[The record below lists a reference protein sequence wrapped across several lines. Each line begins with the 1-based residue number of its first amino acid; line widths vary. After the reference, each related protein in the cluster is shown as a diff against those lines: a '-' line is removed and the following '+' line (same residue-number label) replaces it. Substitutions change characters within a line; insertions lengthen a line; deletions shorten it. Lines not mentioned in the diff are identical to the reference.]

1 MKEARQLRLVAV
13 ADLDAEQTA
22 RAREIYE
29 GGFPPELSSDFE
41 KLFVDPCFAFLDE
54 GRVVGWAVLRPLAD
68 TGWIFLRYFVAG
80 ERGQGVGSRM
90 WRAMREHFAAYD
102 RILLDV
108 EDPEEPGIDA
118 DEESIRRR
126 RIDFYRRLGIE
137 VLPLRAYRPPHD
149 GEEPWM
155 QLLASDLP
163 QGDPTPVLGREGIRE
178 ILLAVYEHRY
188 GVTTADAVVRRT
200 LEESNL

>member
-1 MKEARQLRLVAV
+1 VTV
-13 ADLDAEQTA
+13 ADLDEAQLA

-41 KLFVDPCFAFLDE
+41 ELFVDACFAFLDGSGE
-54 GRVVGWAVLRPLAD
+54 EERVVGWAVLRPLAD

-80 ERGQGVGSRM
+80 ERGQGIGSRM
-90 WRAMREHFAAYD
+90 WRAMRSHFADYQ

-108 EDPEEPGIDA
+108 EDPDEPGIDA
-118 DEESIRRR
+118 EEESIRRR
-126 RIDFYRRLGIE
+126 RIEFYRRLDIE
-137 VLPLRAYRPPHD
+137 VLPLRSYRPPHGD
-149 GEEPWM
+149 EDPWM

-163 QGDPTPVLGREGIRE
+163 PGDPTPTLGREGIRE

-188 GVTTADAVVRRT
+188 GVTTDDAVVRRT
-200 LEESNL
+200 LAESNLS

>member
-1 MKEARQLRLVAV
+1 VESMRLVAV
-13 ADLDAEQTA
+13 AELDEAQLA

-29 GGFPPELSSDFE
+29 DGFPEELRSDFE
-41 KLFVDPCFAFLDE
+41 KLFTDPCFAFVDDD
-54 GRVVGWAVLRPLAD
+54 RVVGWAVLRSLAD

-80 ERGQGVGSRM
+80 ERGRGTGSRM
-90 WRAMREHFAAYD
+90 WRAMRAHFADYD

-118 DEESIRRR
+118 DELSIRLR
-126 RIDFYRRLGIE
+126 RIEFYRRLGIE
-137 VLPLRAYRPPHD
+137 VLPLRSYRPPHD
-149 GEEPWM
+149 GEEQPM

-163 QGDPTPVLGREGIRE
+163 PGDPTATLGREGIVA
-178 ILLAVYEHRY
+178 ILTAVYEHRY

-200 LEESNL
+200 LAESGLG

>member
-1 MKEARQLRLVAV
+1 MKLIAV
-13 ADLDAEQTA
+13 ADLDRAQLA

-29 GGFPPELSSDFE
+29 DGFPPELRSDFE
-41 KLFVDPCFAFLDE
+41 ALFVDRCFAFVDSDADGE
-54 GRVVGWAVLRPLAD
+54 RVVGWAVLRPLAD

-80 ERGQGVGSRM
+80 ERGQGIGSRM
-90 WRAMREHFAAYD
+90 WRAMRAHFADVD

-126 RIDFYRRLGIE
+126 RIEFYRRLGIE
-137 VLPLRAYRPPHD
+137 VLPLRSYRPPHD
-149 GEEPWM
+149 GEEQPM

-163 QGDPTPVLGREGIRE
+163 PGDPTPTLGREGIRQ
-178 ILLAVYEHRY
+178 IVLAVYGHRY
-188 GVTTADAVVRRT
+188 GVTIADAVVRRT
-200 LEESNL
+200 LAESSLS